1 MDRPAQ
7 EVHIG
12 SACIPNI
19 SRFGRKVRY
28 AGAAFGAVVALTGAA
43 QVIVMRQVV
52 GNLLAPGLCLLA
64 AALLFF
70 QAREKT

>member
-1 MDRPAQ
+1 MERPEQ

-19 SRFGRKVRY
+19 SRFGRRVRY
-28 AGAAFGAVVALTGAA
+28 GGAAFGVLVGLTGAA
-43 QVIVMRQVV
+43 QVIVMRQAVA
-52 GNLLAPGLCLLA
+52 NLRAPGLCLLA
-64 AALLFF
+64 AAILYF

>member
-7 EVHIG
+7 YVHIG

-19 SRFGRKVRY
+19 GRFGRRVRY
-28 AGAAFGAVVALTGAA
+28 AGAAFGVLVGLTGAA
-43 QVIVMRQVV
+43 QVIVMRQAATY
-52 GNLLAPGLCLLA
+52 LLAPGLCLLA
-64 AALLFF
+64 AAFLYF